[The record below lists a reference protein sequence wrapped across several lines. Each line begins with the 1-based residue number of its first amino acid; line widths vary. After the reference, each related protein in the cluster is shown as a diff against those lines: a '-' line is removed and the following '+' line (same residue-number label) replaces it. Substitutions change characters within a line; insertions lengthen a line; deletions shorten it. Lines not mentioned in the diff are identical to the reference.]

1 MRKKQRRGEGEDAKR
16 MVMTGRAQGLED
28 GARAG
33 QKGWPLNLVFA
44 IVICSLLLRMPYTS
58 HVLALYLLKS
68 IILTSIQS

>member
-1 MRKKQRRGEGEDAKR
+1 MRKKQRRGEGEDAR

-33 QKGWPLNLVFA
+33 QKGWPLNSVFA
-44 IVICSLLLRMPYTS
+44 IVICSLLLSMHYTS